1 MMDSIGTAYASVAS
15 SGPANTISSLTDILR
30 ENNHRVESAMAKVDE
45 HVDQLEED
53 IDYFNRKLEQQDEK
67 NQGYEKSINENFII
81 NIEQDKKIKALE
93 DTVQFLKDYTNYL
106 EGRIMSLEDKLNDK
120 KVC

>member
-1 MMDSIGTAYASVAS
+1 MATISTGYAAAAS
-15 SGPANTISSLTDILR
+15 SGPANTISSLTDILHETSR
-30 ENNHRVESAMAKVDE
+30 KVEAALSKVDE

-53 IDYFNRKLEQQDEK
+53 IDYFNRKLEQQNEK
-67 NQGYEKSINENFII
+67 IQGHENSINENYTI

>member
-1 MMDSIGTAYASVAS
+1 MASSIGTGYAAAAS
-15 SGPANTISSLTDILR
+15 CGPSSTISSLTEILQETNR
-30 ENNHRVESAMAKVDE
+30 RVDAAMAKVDE

-53 IDYFNRKLEQQDEK
+53 IDYFNRKLEQQQEHLIALEEK
-67 NQGYEKSINENFII
+67 NTTNLNM
-81 NIEQDKKIKALE
+81 NIEQDKKIKVLE
-93 DTVQFLKDYTNYL
+93 DKIDFLENYTNYL

>member
-1 MMDSIGTAYASVAS
+1 MASIGTGYAPVAS
-15 SGPANTISSLTDILR
+15 IGPANTISSLTDILQ
-30 ENNHRVESAMAKVDE
+30 ETNCKVESAMTKVDE

-67 NQGYEKSINENFII
+67 IQEHEKCINENYNI
-81 NIEQDKKIKALE
+81 NVDQDKKIKVLE
-93 DTVQFLKDYTNYL
+93 DAVQLLKNYTNYL

>member
-1 MMDSIGTAYASVAS
+1 MASIGTAYASVAS
-15 SGPANTISSLTDILR
+15 SGPANTISSLTDILQETNR
-30 ENNHRVESAMAKVDE
+30 KVESAMAKIDE

-67 NQGYEKSINENFII
+67 NQGYEKSIDENFII